1 MRPFW
6 DWDHKLTLIPAA
18 PKHLLSPI
26 LEGSG
31 FFLPGD
37 RRPPTTGRN
46 RGIPP
51 TAVCRLRSK

>member
-6 DWDHKLTLIPAA
+6 RWNRKLIRKPAEA
-18 PKHLLSPI
+18 KHLLSPI

-37 RRPPTTGRN
+37 RQ
-46 RGIPP
+46 
-51 TAVCRLRSK
+51 LEDL

>member
-31 FFLPGD
+31 FFLPGH
-37 RRPPTTGRN
+37 RRLPNTGRS
-46 RGIPP
+46 RGVPSS
-51 TAVCRLRSK
+51 AVGPLRSK